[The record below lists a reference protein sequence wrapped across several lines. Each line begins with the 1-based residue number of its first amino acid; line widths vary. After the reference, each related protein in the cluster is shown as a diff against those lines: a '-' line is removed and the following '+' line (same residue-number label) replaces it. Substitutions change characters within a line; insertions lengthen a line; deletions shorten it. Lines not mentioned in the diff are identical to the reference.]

1 MTSKRQ
7 TTFAKLAR
15 ERMLQERRERKREK
29 KQAAAEER
37 RLRAAGSQQVDEGVD
52 AETVEAE
59 TGSG

>member
-37 RLRAAGSQQVDEGVD
+37 RARSAEPQQDD
-52 AETVEAE
+52 APETGDAE
-59 TGSG
+59 TGSDDEP